1 MKKRQW
7 LLPFSLLYGAATAVR
22 NFLYDA
28 GLFRSASFE
37 KPVILVGNLSTG
49 GTGKSPHVAYL
60 VDFLLSNYKV
70 ATLSRGY
77 GRETKGFIAASSG
90 SSAAE
95 LGDEPMMYHLRFADV
110 GVFVGEDRA
119 AALKRIFSGPSTPD
133 VVVMDD
139 GYQHR
144 SVDASF
150 KILLTTYDDPFTAD
164 YLLPAGGLRES
175 KSGYWRADC
184 IVVTGCPDALD
195 EKERLRWLE
204 IIKPLP
210 HQQVFFSKMV
220 YGDAFSFGGKTLES
234 DRKFTNAVAFAGI
247 ANPAAFFKHVKSLS
261 ANKSEII
268 FSDHHHFQRQEL
280 MDMVAGASDQTTFV
294 TTEKDFVRI
303 KSNGLLD
310 VFQHTRACYI
320 PISIQLS
327 DAPAFDKMIIE
338 HLQAF
343 EN

>member
-28 GLFRSASFE
+28 GLFKSVLFE

-49 GTGKSPHVAYL
+49 GTGKSPHVSYL
-60 VDFLLSNYKV
+60 VDMLRSNCKV

-77 GRETKGFIAASSG
+77 GRKTKGFIAASAG
-90 SSAAE
+90 SNAAG
-95 LGDEPMMYHLRFADV
+95 LGDEPMMYHLKFPDV
-110 GVFVGEDRA
+110 QVFVGEDRA
-119 AALKRIFSGPSTPD
+119 AALKRIFNGSNVPD

-150 KILLTTYDDPFTAD
+150 KILLTTYNDPFTAD

-184 IVVTGCPDALD
+184 IVVTGCPDAQD
-195 EKERLRWLE
+195 DQERQRWLDS
-204 IIKPLP
+204 IKPLP

-220 YGDAFSFGGKTLES
+220 YGDAVSFGGKELGS
-234 DRKFTNAVAFAGI
+234 DRTYTNAVTFAGI
-247 ANPAAFFKHVKSLS
+247 ANPAAFFKQVKSC
-261 ANKSEII
+261 SENTTEIS
-268 FSDHHHFQRQEL
+268 FPDHHNFLRQEL
-280 MDMVAGASDQTTFV
+280 VSMVASASDQTTFI
-294 TTEKDFVRI
+294 TTEKDYVRL

-310 VFQHTRACYI
+310 VFQSVRACYI
-320 PISIQLS
+320 PITIQLN
-327 DAPAFDKMIIE
+327 DATAFEKMITE

-343 EN
+343 